1 MIRADGKQIA
11 RRLLRG
17 DLLISVT
24 AQRVLMRA
32 KICAK
37 KRIYCLNKRPS
48 SLECVFMGTVNL
60 SWTRHGDYD
69 LLEMGNVG
77 KMAP

>member
-1 MIRADGKQIA
+1 MLDAGFSQVSKTMAYGNTFTKATQKKLA
-11 RRLLRG
+11 LRPTMHKASG
-17 DLLISVT
+17 EL
-24 AQRVLMRA
+24 R
-32 KICAK
+32 K
-37 KRIYCLNKRPS
+37 Y
-48 SLECVFMGTVNL
+48 SLECVFMGTINR